1 MLRKRTLGKSAAL
14 SEFSN
19 KVITMRRIPLFIYST
34 ILFSLCLFLSFLL
47 MFAVHERPGRMR
59 RRQEHSARVCGGTII
74 RKPRLTCSFF

>member
-34 ILFSLCLFLSFLL
+34 ILILFINILL
-47 MFAVHERPGRMR
+47 ENDYFIGHERPGRMR